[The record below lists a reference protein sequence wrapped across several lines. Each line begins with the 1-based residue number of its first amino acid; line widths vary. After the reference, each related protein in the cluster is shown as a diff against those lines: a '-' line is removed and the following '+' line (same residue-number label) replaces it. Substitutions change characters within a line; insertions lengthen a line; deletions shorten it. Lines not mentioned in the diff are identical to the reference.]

1 MESAAWEGGI
11 VCCVVVGLGVRV
23 GVGVFVIVVTVSVGV
38 AAVVGVGFGVLLPL
52 SMSSVV
58 LLNSFP
64 CVDVVVVLA
73 VGPSACQ
80 LSPLF

>member
-1 MESAAWEGGI
+1 M

-23 GVGVFVIVVTVSVGV
+23 GVGIFVVVVTVVVGV
-38 AAVVGVGFGVLLPL
+38 SAVVGVGFGVLLPL

-64 CVDVVVVLA
+64 CVAVVA
-73 VGPSACQ
+73 VGSSACQ

>member
-1 MESAAWEGGI
+1 M
-11 VCCVVVGLGVRV
+11 VCCVVVGLDVRV
-23 GVGVFVIVVTVSVGV
+23 GVALFVIVVVTVSVGV

-64 CVDVVVVLA
+64 CVAVVVVL
-73 VGPSACQ
+73 SACQ